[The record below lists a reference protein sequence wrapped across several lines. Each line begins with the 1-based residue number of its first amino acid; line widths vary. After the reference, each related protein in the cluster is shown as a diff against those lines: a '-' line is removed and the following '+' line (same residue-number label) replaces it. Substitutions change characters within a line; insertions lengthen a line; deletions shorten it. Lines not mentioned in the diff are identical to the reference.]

1 MARCPI
7 DGSLPASG
15 TKSGV
20 TGGAAALAQWCCCR
34 SLPTGNSYALM
45 AVIFAPSARQRV
57 AKLKSTTMAADL
69 LPALEHALRDMLPGL
84 QRIGQLTRLSGGASQ
99 ETWSFEAVCAT
110 ETIPL
115 ILRRTP
121 GGAPR
126 SVTETSTSVPLETEA
141 IAIEASRAAGVR
153 APRVR
158 YVLKESDAIG
168 QGYVMDR
175 LPGETIARKILRDK
189 EFDAVRPDLARQ
201 CGEVLARIHAVEL
214 TPALRTV
221 LPVVDGPTQL
231 RRYRDTY
238 DLYDYPHPVFEM
250 AFKWLEP
257 RMAGARRQTL
267 VHGDF
272 RHGNLLIS
280 PRGVEAALDWELVHI
295 GDPLEDIGW
304 ICTNSWRFGV
314 QDKVVGGF
322 GDLGDLLAGYE
333 AAGGGHVTEEEAR
346 TWIVYG
352 SLKWG
357 VMCMSM
363 YQGFLRDHSV
373 ERAAIGRRSSENEID
388 LVNLI
393 IRGKL

>member
-1 MARCPI
+1 M
-7 DGSLPASG
+7 
-15 TKSGV
+15 V
-20 TGGAAALAQWCCCR
+20 TDFVPRLQQVLAQ
-34 SLPTGNSYALM
+34 
-45 AVIFAPSARQRV
+45 V
-57 AKLKSTTMAADL
+57 
-69 LPALEHALRDMLPGL
+69 LPG
-84 QRIGQLTRLSGGASQ
+84 QIEINHPTRLSGGASQ
-99 ETWSFEAVCAT
+99 ETWSFDAVCREGT
-110 ETIPL
+110 LPL

-121 GGAPR
+121 GGVAR
-126 SVTETSTSVPLETEA
+126 VATETSTSVPLETEA
-141 IAIEASRAAGVR
+141 IAIEAARAAGVA

-158 YVLKESDAIG
+158 YVLREADDIG

-175 LPGETIARKILRDK
+175 LSGETIARKILRDK
-189 EFDAVRPDLARQ
+189 EFDPVRPDLARQ

-214 TPALRTV
+214 TPALTAV
-221 LPVVDGPTQL
+221 LPVMDGPTQL

-250 AFKWLEP
+250 AFKWLEQ
-257 RMAGARRQTL
+257 RMQGARRQTL

-280 PRGVEAALDWELVHI
+280 PKGIEAALDWELVHI

-304 ICTNSWRFGV
+304 ICTNAWRFGV

-322 GDLGDLLAGYE
+322 GDLADLLAGYE
-333 AAGGGHVTEEEAR
+333 GAGGAPVSEEDAR

-363 YQGFLRDHSV
+363 YQGFVRDRSV
-373 ERAAIGRRSSENEID
+373 ERAAIGRRASENEID

-393 IRGKL
+393 IGGKI

>member
-1 MARCPI
+1 MS
-7 DGSLPASG
+7 DFTPALQR
-15 TKSGV
+15 
-20 TGGAAALAQWCCCR
+20 ALATA
-34 SLPTGNSYALM
+34 LP
-45 AVIFAPSARQRV
+45 
-57 AKLKSTTMAADL
+57 DL
-69 LPALEHALRDMLPGL
+69 GTIDRM
-84 QRIGQLTRLSGGASQ
+84 TRLSGGASQ
-99 ETWSFEAVCAT
+99 ETWSFDAAT
-110 ETIPL
+110 GSGTLPL

-121 GGAPR
+121 GGAAR
-126 SVTETSTSVPLETEA
+126 VATETSTSVPLETEA

-158 YVLKESDAIG
+158 YVLQDADGIG

-175 LPGETIARKILRDK
+175 LPGETIARKILRDAA
-189 EFDAVRPDLARQ
+189 FDAVRPDLARQ

-214 TPALRTV
+214 TPELRRV
-221 LPVVDGPTQL
+221 LAVMDGPTQL

-250 AFKWLEP
+250 AFKWLKP

-280 PRGVEAALDWELVHI
+280 PKGVEAALDWELVHI
-295 GDPLEDIGW
+295 GDPLEDLGW

-314 QDKVVGGF
+314 QEKVVGGF
-322 GDLGDLLAGYE
+322 GDLPDLLAGYE
-333 AAGGGHVTEEEAR
+333 AAGGGRVTEDEAR

-363 YQGFLRDHSV
+363 YQGFVRDRSV
-373 ERAAIGRRSSENEID
+373 ERAAIGRRASENEID

-393 IRGKL
+393 IRGKI

>member
-1 MARCPI
+1 MS
-7 DGSLPASG
+7 D
-15 TKSGV
+15 
-20 TGGAAALAQWCCCR
+20 
-34 SLPTGNSYALM
+34 
-45 AVIFAPSARQRV
+45 FAPALQQSLSA
-57 AKLKSTTMAADL
+57 A
-69 LPALEHALRDMLPGL
+69 LPGL
-84 QRIGQLTRLSGGASQ
+84 GLIVKLTRLSGGASQ
-99 ETWSFEAVCAT
+99 ETWAFDAVTAE

-121 GGAPR
+121 GGAAR
-126 SVTETSTSVPLETEA
+126 IATETSTSVPLETEA

-158 YVLKESDAIG
+158 YVLQESDGIG

-175 LPGETIARKILRDK
+175 LIGETIARKILRDAA
-189 EFDAVRPDLARQ
+189 FDAVRPDLARQ
-201 CGEVLARIHAVEL
+201 CGEVLARIHAVDL
-214 TPALRTV
+214 TPELRQV
-221 LPVVDGPTQL
+221 LPVMDGPTQL

-257 RMAGARRQTL
+257 RMSGARRQTL

-280 PRGVEAALDWELVHI
+280 PAGVEAALDWELVHI

-314 QDKVVGGF
+314 QEKVVGGF
-322 GDLGDLLAGYE
+322 GDLPDLLKGYE
-333 AAGGGHVTEEEAR
+333 AAGGGHVSEEEAR

-363 YQGFLRDHSV
+363 YQGFVRDRSV
-373 ERAAIGRRSSENEID
+373 ERAAIGRRASENEID

-393 IRGKL
+393 IRGKI

>member
-1 MARCPI
+1 
-7 DGSLPASG
+7 
-15 TKSGV
+15 
-20 TGGAAALAQWCCCR
+20 
-34 SLPTGNSYALM
+34 
-45 AVIFAPSARQRV
+45 
-57 AKLKSTTMAADL
+57 
-69 LPALEHALRDMLPGL
+69 
-84 QRIGQLTRLSGGASQ
+84 
-99 ETWSFEAVCAT
+99 
-110 ETIPL
+110 
-115 ILRRTP
+115 
-121 GGAPR
+121 
-126 SVTETSTSVPLETEA
+126 VPLETEA
-141 IAIEASRAAGVR
+141 LAIEAARSAGVR
-153 APRVR
+153 APAVR
-158 YVLKESDAIG
+158 LVLREGDALG

-189 EFDAVRPDLARQ
+189 EFDDVRGDLARQ
-201 CGEVLARIHAVEL
+201 CGEVLAQIHAVPLSPEL
-214 TPALRTV
+214 RAA
-221 LPVVDGPTQL
+221 LPVIDGATQL
-231 RRYRDTY
+231 RRYRDIY
-238 DLYDYPHPVFEM
+238 DAYDYPHPMFEV

-257 RMAGARRQTL
+257 RMAGSSRQRL

-280 PRGVEAALDWELVHI
+280 PKRVEAALDWELTHI

-322 GDLGDLLAGYE
+322 GDLPDLLDGYE
-333 AAGGGHVTEEEAR
+333 AAGGGKVEAEDVR

-373 ERAAIGRRSSENEID
+373 ERAAIGRRSSETEAD